1 MGVLIQAVFA
11 IRAVYTR
18 FAHADR
24 QVSLGQLFRERLPR
38 GMRPTAQ
45 GRQLVRFAIGGAE
58 AVRAWILL
66 LSGACAV
73 VMSWWRGYS
82 GVVLRFPCVAAM
94 PSDLE
99 TLIRQTI
106 RSVPDWPKPGITF
119 RDITP
124 VLQDPRT
131 FRVLIDLFVYRYM
144 RQRLD
149 LVAGVDARGF
159 IVGSVLAYE
168 LNLGFV
174 PVRKK
179 GKLPSR
185 TLSEDYSLEYGN
197 ATVEIHAD
205 AVKTGQRVLLVD
217 DLIATGGTMLAA
229 VKLLQRMGANVVEAA
244 GIIDLPELGGSKAIA
259 ATGTPLYTVCQFKE
273 DERA

>member
-1 MGVLIQAVFA
+1 MQTDL
-11 IRAVYTR
+11 
-18 FAHADR
+18 
-24 QVSLGQLFRERLPR
+24 
-38 GMRPTAQ
+38 
-45 GRQLVRFAIGGAE
+45 E
-58 AVRAWILL
+58 AV
-66 LSGACAV
+66 
-73 VMSWWRGYS
+73 
-82 GVVLRFPCVAAM
+82 
-94 PSDLE
+94 
-99 TLIRQTI
+99 IRRTI
-106 RSVPDWPKPGITF
+106 RSVPNWPKPGVTF

-131 FRVLIDLFVYRYM
+131 FRILIDLFVYRYM

-179 GKLPSR
+179 GKLPYE

-229 VKLLQRMGANVVEAA
+229 IKLLQRMGANVVEAA
-244 GIIDLPELGGSKAIA
+244 GIIDLPDLGGSRAIGE
-259 ATGTPLYTVCQFKE
+259 TGTPLYTVCAFEE
-273 DERA
+273 DSR

>member
-1 MGVLIQAVFA
+1 ML
-11 IRAVYTR
+11 TLS
-18 FAHADR
+18 AD
-24 QVSLGQLFRERLPR
+24 
-38 GMRPTAQ
+38 
-45 GRQLVRFAIGGAE
+45 LVRH
-58 AVRAWILL
+58 
-66 LSGACAV
+66 
-73 VMSWWRGYS
+73 
-82 GVVLRFPCVAAM
+82 
-94 PSDLE
+94 
-99 TLIRQTI
+99 TI
-106 RSVPDWPKPGITF
+106 RSVPDWPQPGVTF

-179 GKLPSR
+179 GKLPSD
-185 TLSEDYSLEYGN
+185 TVAEHYTLEYGSGC
-197 ATVEIHAD
+197 VEMHAD
-205 AVKTGQRVLLVD
+205 AVRPGQRVLLVD

-229 VKLLQRMGANVVEAA
+229 IRLLQRLGANVVEAA
-244 GIIDLPELGGSKAIA
+244 AIIDLPELGGSRHIEE
-259 ATGTPLYTVCQFKE
+259 TGTPLYTVCRF
-273 DERA
+273 DENAA